1 MTNKEENKNYY
12 GQSAIEPI
20 VLMVNV
26 LTPDE
31 FEGFVKGNMI
41 KYSLRAPY
49 KGQNEEDRKKAV
61 WYKDL
66 LDFLN
71 ENFSD
76 MTYPEMVYEYLMK
89 KR

>member
-1 MTNKEENKNYY
+1 MTNKNYY
-12 GQSAIEPI
+12 EQSAIEPI
-20 VLMVNV
+20 VLMVNI

-49 KGQNEEDRKKAV
+49 KGQTEEDRKKAV

-76 MTYPEMVYEYLMK
+76 MTYPEIVYEYLMK